1 MEVPTPYILLNI
13 LLGLA
18 TVGGIVTALAF
29 ALNKATRNFGICLS
43 ATFLT
48 ASIAQTVTQG
58 YSDFSYTPYW
68 QMLLIVTGVGLL
80 LSIWQYKRMPHEKL
94 LNKEFWQ
101 QCKRAFWIL
110 FGVMLVVGM
119 IRSIFR

>member
-1 MEVPTPYILLNI
+1 MDVPTPDILLNI

-18 TVGGIVTALAF
+18 TIVGIVTALAF
-29 ALNKATRNFGICLS
+29 AFNKGTRNFGICLGIMFI
-43 ATFLT
+43 A

-58 YSDFSYTPYW
+58 YSDFNNVPYW
-68 QMLLIVTGVGLL
+68 WILLIVVGVGLL

-101 QCKRAFWIL
+101 QWKRAFWML
-110 FGVMLVVGM
+110 FGVMVVVGM
-119 IRSIFR
+119 IRSMF